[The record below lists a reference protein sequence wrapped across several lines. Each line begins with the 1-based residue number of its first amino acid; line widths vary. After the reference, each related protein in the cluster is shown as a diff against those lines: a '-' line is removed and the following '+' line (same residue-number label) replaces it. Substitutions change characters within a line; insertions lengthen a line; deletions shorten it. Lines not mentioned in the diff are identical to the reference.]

1 VEDAAPPPDEPDV
14 PELRP
19 PRRRLDLRSRRRR
32 FRILRWS
39 LGLIG
44 LAAAFYCG
52 LVVGQTLDEAPEP
65 GGEQRLVRTLVPET
79 IGPTK
84 VVTVT
89 VTGG

>member
-1 VEDAAPPPDEPDV
+1 
-14 PELRP
+14 
-19 PRRRLDLRSRRRR
+19 
-32 FRILRWS
+32 
-39 LGLIG
+39 
-44 LAAAFYCG
+44 
-52 LVVGQTLDEAPEP
+52 VGQTLDEAPEP